1 MALFCDLDDLP
12 LFWDCRALF
21 YAIRGF
27 WIGVVVTLALQAWLV
42 RRLLLGPPGARAR
55 TPVTAKARQ
64 EEEDPAQQSLP
75 AKDQFPENIVS
86 WLRKATMPSGNSDAV
101 ARGMV
106 DASATETCFFLNVY
120 VHRYFLEL
128 RRSEL
133 LKARWKLKVLQ
144 KLAGRME
151 SLSLIVGPT
160 KHTLVHL
167 GTHTLFM
174 GCRALSRLPISISV
188 STLQCFMA
196 PGS

>member
-1 MALFCDLDDLP
+1 MAFCDLDDLP
-12 LFWDCRALF
+12 FFWDCRAFF

-27 WIGVVVTLALQAWLV
+27 WIGVIVTLALQAWAV
-42 RRLLLGPPGARAR
+42 RRLLLGPPGSKGR
-55 TPVTAKARQ
+55 TPLMAKARQ
-64 EEEDPAQQSLP
+64 EEEEPASLAQQNSP
-75 AKDQFPENIVS
+75 VKDQFPENIVS
-86 WLRKATMPSGNSDAV
+86 WLRKATMPSGNSAAV

-151 SLSLIVGPT
+151 SLSLIVSRTGQ
-160 KHTLVHL
+160 HS
-167 GTHTLFM
+167 F
-174 GCRALSRLPISISV
+174 LSP
-188 STLQCFMA
+188 
-196 PGS
+196 